1 MDLTEIFFEV
11 VYPVFP
17 LFHRASLVRR
27 VSRGEHLEDRPLFAA
42 VAAMCA
48 LSSARA
54 RDGALLRPSWDID
67 KLQLPA
73 SERLFE
79 AAVDAIPEDVLTDQ
93 SLDYMR
99 ACVFL
104 SITAIQYG
112 EPALMKYHLA
122 RYHTYVAVGAL
133 HDEMRWPPSLSA
145 IEIEERRRLF
155 WSAYTLDVFSSIVW
169 GGVINSREASSNVR
183 YPRELD
189 DEHLTN
195 LGPPTDPFSDVSW
208 IRGWNHVT
216 DMYRILEYA
225 ASDLQQ
231 SRANV
236 WTTPKIQALQEFKSA
251 SQPDILD
258 RITAMYHD
266 LPDIFKTTAPPTHDL
281 RRDLYSFQ
289 AANIAATV
297 QLVRMVYFSS
307 DTSSLEEKCHV
318 ASEVLIAFASMPTA
332 YLRAISSPLLHHLAE
347 IGRIFGAAFGSRMS
361 ASLYHS
367 VRSVLLD
374 LAAFLADLEKKLCC
388 PTDASK
394 KVESQVM
401 RIDQFVHEQ
410 RQGLNEP
417 DSASGPS
424 SRPGDFEDTG
434 PGILTSPGVNI
445 EEQSPEF
452 NFPPEL
458 FEDWDWAFT
467 FT

>member
-17 LFHRASLVRR
+17 LFHRASLLRR
-27 VSRGEHLEDRPLFAA
+27 VSRGEHLDDRPLYAS

-54 RDGALLRPSWDID
+54 RDGALLSPSWDID

-79 AAVDAIPEDVLTDQ
+79 AAVDAIPEDVLTTQ

-99 ACVFL
+99 ACVLL

-133 HDEMRWPPSLSA
+133 HDEMHWPPSLSA
-145 IEIEERRRLF
+145 LETEERRRLF
-155 WSAYTLDVFSSIVW
+155 WSAYTLDVFTSIVW
-169 GGVINSREASSNVR
+169 GGAIHSREASSNVA
-183 YPRELD
+183 YPEGLE
-189 DEHLTN
+189 DERNDLHIEAFVGVTWL
-195 LGPPTDPFSDVSW
+195 
-208 IRGWNHVT
+208 RGWNHVT

-231 SRANV
+231 SRASI
-236 WTTPKIQALQEFKSA
+236 WKTPQIQALKESR
-251 SQPDILD
+251 SGPQPDILD
-258 RITAMYHD
+258 RITAMYQD

-307 DTSSLEEKCHV
+307 DTSNLQEKCQV
-318 ASEVLIAFASMPTA
+318 ASEVLTAFASMPTA
-332 YLRAISSPLLHHLAE
+332 YLRAISSPFLHHLAE
-347 IGRIFGAAFGSRMS
+347 IGRIFGAAFSSRMT

-374 LAAFLADLEKKLCC
+374 LAALLADLEKRLCC

-394 KVESQVM
+394 KVESQIV
-401 RIDQFVHEQ
+401 RIDRFIHEQ
-410 RQGLNEP
+410 RQGLTEP
-417 DSASGPS
+417 DDAPAQS
-424 SRPGDFEDTG
+424 SRLTG
-434 PGILTSPGVNI
+434 PENIDSRLLSFPDVNT
-445 EEQSPEF
+445 EELSPELS
-452 NFPPEL
+452 FPPEL